1 LNWATDILASPG
13 VERDRVLEYP
23 MSGADPSVAYYEQIG
38 GAHFRERSAVGYAF
52 SSLDTPVYH
61 EYLKA
66 FFCDDRDAVIV
77 DVGGGDGRN
86 AQPWLEHGFTRV
98 VVVDPVSAALRR
110 FRDWVAGNHPEWL
123 DRILLIRADARALP
137 LRDGVAGR
145 VLAIESLCYL
155 NEDEALGVA
164 ECARVLAPEGRF
176 LIAERDWEGA
186 LLVSLLYY
194 GGVEGM
200 LRLGQG
206 RDMWD
211 GVGAARVR
219 SRVATEEEVRRLL
232 AAAGL
237 VVESVSGVS
246 GFSVVLGFLRPAGQ
260 LSADPDARLPELR
273 RLLLELGA
281 SGRFRRAHV
290 AVARHERLIPEP

>member
-1 LNWATDILASPG
+1 
-13 VERDRVLEYP
+13 
-23 MSGADPSVAYYEQIG
+23 M
-38 GAHFRERSAVGYAF
+38 
-52 SSLDTPVYH
+52 
-61 EYLKA
+61 
-66 FFCDDRDAVIV
+66 
-77 DVGGGDGRN
+77 
-86 AQPWLEHGFTRV
+86 
-98 VVVDPVSAALRR
+98 
-110 FRDWVAGNHPEWL
+110 
-123 DRILLIRADARALP
+123 
-137 LRDGVAGR
+137 
-145 VLAIESLCYL
+145 
-155 NEDEALGVA
+155 
-164 ECARVLAPEGRF
+164 LAPEGRF